1 MSKDFNSNLHKYKGF
16 TGNLIPMSK
25 ARKIN
30 LSFLEELRNE
40 TSPQMS
46 QQITKRMKL
55 AAQIDDA
62 LISRGL
68 TNQEFAFMMGKKPS
82 EITRWLSGTYNFTTE
97 TLWEI
102 ERVFQIQLLTS
113 SVPEE
118 SVAKSTEELKTFIA
132 DEVQKALIKFLGR
145 RKLAV

>member
-1 MSKDFNSNLHKYKGF
+1 MKTILELDRE
-16 TGNLIPMSK
+16 LIPMSK

-30 LSFLEELRNE
+30 LSFLEELRND

-62 LISRGL
+62 LMSRGL

-82 EITRWLSGTYNFTTE
+82 EVTRWLSGTHNFTTE
-97 TLWEI
+97 TLWQM
-102 ERVFQIQLLTS
+102 ERVLKIQLLVS
-113 SVPEE
+113 SPPEE
-118 SVAKSTEELKTFIA
+118 SGVREEEELKNFIA
-132 DEVQKALIKFLGR
+132 NEVQKALMKFMSR